1 MLRTVK
7 GTEAK
12 IIALRDKTM
21 FDMSEEAKKKR
32 AEMCIFDREEQKKHI
47 C

>member
-1 MLRTVK
+1 MTDK
-7 GTEAK
+7 TK
-12 IIALRDKTM
+12 KTIQSRDKTM
-21 FDMSEEAKKKR
+21 FDMSEEAKEKR